1 MESLKDSVIN
11 EIIKVIGK
19 NNVITDFEGEIPYEN
34 DASYISGEKPLLIAL
49 PENRHEISKILK
61 ICNENKINV
70 TVRSGGTSLTGSS
83 VMTEP
88 GIIINTMNL
97 DKIIE
102 LNLSSRYV
110 VCEPGLRLDDLNN
123 YLKKYNFFYPPD
135 PASSKASTVGGTLST
150 NAGGLRAVKYGA
162 TKEWV
167 LGLEFVLPNGEII
180 NTGEYTLKRSAGY
193 DLTALIVGSEGTFG
207 VISKAILK
215 IEPLPEKTGKIIGF
229 FKNIYDVGN
238 AMSSVKNAGI
248 TPIMAEFLD
257 FYTLNSIR
265 DKLKLEIPEYT
276 KYMLM
281 LDIDSTEE
289 SLEKK
294 LLDVKKILSKFS
306 GDIIIIR
313 DEKTMDEIY
322 MARKGA
328 YSSLLKERE
337 NKNQIIVI
345 GDVIVPAD
353 QLPDAMKEIEEKVG
367 ENKLKV
373 TLFGHI
379 GDGNIHAN
387 IFADSNETGL
397 KKVAKFQ
404 MDIAKIAI
412 KHRGSVSAEHGIGT
426 EKNELLY
433 EEYRDKDSLYTLELM
448 KEIKKVFDPRNIMN
462 RGKIF
467 YEHN

>member
-1 MESLKDSVIN
+1 MESPNSSIIN
-11 EIIKVIGK
+11 EIIKVTGK

-34 DASYISGEKPLLIAL
+34 DASYIMGEKPLLIAL
-49 PENRHEISKILK
+49 PENRYEISKVLK

-88 GIIINTMNL
+88 GILINTMNL

-135 PASSKASTVGGTLST
+135 PASSRASTVGGTLST

-180 NTGEYTLKRSAGY
+180 STGEYTLKRSAGY
-193 DLTALIVGSEGTFG
+193 DLTALIVGSEGTLG
-207 VISKAILK
+207 IITKAILK

-265 DKLKLEIPEYT
+265 DKLKLKIPEYT

-353 QLPDAMKEIEEKVG
+353 QLPDAMKEIEKKVR

>member
-1 MESLKDSVIN
+1 MESLNDSIIN
-11 EIIKVIGK
+11 KIIEIIGK
-19 NNVITDFEGEIPYEN
+19 DNVITDFEGEIPYEN
-34 DASYISGEKPLLIAL
+34 DASYIKGEKPFLIAL
-49 PENRHEISKILK
+49 PENKKDIAEILK

-83 VMTEP
+83 VMKYP
-88 GIIINTMNL
+88 GILINTMRL

-102 LNLSSRYV
+102 LNLSSRYI

-135 PASSKASTVGGTLST
+135 PASSKSSTVGGTLST

-167 LGLEFVLPNGEII
+167 LGLEFILPDGEII

-193 DLTALIVGSEGTFG
+193 DLTALIVGSEGTLG

-215 IEPLPEKTGKIIGF
+215 IEPLPEKTGRIIGF

-238 AMSSVKNAGI
+238 AMSNIKNKGI
-248 TPIMAEFLD
+248 TPIMAEFMD
-257 FYTLNSIR
+257 FYTINSIK
-265 DKLKLEIPEYT
+265 DKLKFKIPDYT

-289 SLEKK
+289 SIDNK
-294 LLDVKKILSKFS
+294 LLNVKKILYNFSK
-306 GDIIIIR
+306 DIIIIK

-322 MARKGA
+322 KARKGV

-353 QLPDAMKEIEEKVG
+353 QLPDAMDEIEKKIK

-387 IFADSNETGL
+387 IFVDNDEKGL
-397 KKVAKFQ
+397 KKVNKFQ
-404 MDIAKIAI
+404 MDIAKVAI
-412 KHRGSVSAEHGIGT
+412 NHNGSVSAEHGIGI

-433 EEYRDKDSLYTLELM
+433 EEYKYKNSLYTLDLM
-448 KEIKKVFDPRNIMN
+448 KNIKKVFDPENIMN

>member
-1 MESLKDSVIN
+1 MEALNSSIIN
-11 EIIKVIGK
+11 EIIKVTGK
-19 NNVITDFEGEIPYEN
+19 NNVITNFEGEIPYEN
-34 DASYISGEKPLLIAL
+34 DASYIKGEKPFLIAM
-49 PENRHEISKILK
+49 PENKYEISKILK

-83 VMTEP
+83 VMKYS
-88 GIIINTMNL
+88 GVLINTMNL
-97 DKIIE
+97 DRIIE

-135 PASSKASTVGGTLST
+135 PASSRASTVGGTLST

-167 LGLEFVLPNGEII
+167 LGLEFVLPDGEII
-180 NTGEYTLKRSAGY
+180 STGEYTLKRSAGY
-193 DLTALIVGSEGTFG
+193 DLTALIIGSEGTFG
-207 VISKAILK
+207 VISEAILK

-248 TPIMAEFLD
+248 TPIMAEFMD
-257 FYTLNSIR
+257 FYTLNAIK
-265 DKLKLEIPEYT
+265 DKLKLKIPEYT

-289 SLEKK
+289 SLDRK
-294 LLDVKKILSKFS
+294 LLCVKKILSNFS

-353 QLPDAMKEIEEKVG
+353 QLPDAMKEMEEKVK

-433 EEYRDKDSLYTLELM
+433 EEYRDKNSLYTLELM
-448 KEIKKVFDPRNIMN
+448 KDIKKVFDPGNIMN

>member
-193 DLTALIVGSEGTFG
+193 DLTALIVGSE
-207 VISKAILK
+207 VHL
-215 IEPLPEKTGKIIGF
+215 
-229 FKNIYDVGN
+229 V
-238 AMSSVKNAGI
+238 
-248 TPIMAEFLD
+248 
-257 FYTLNSIR
+257 
-265 DKLKLEIPEYT
+265 
-276 KYMLM
+276 
-281 LDIDSTEE
+281 
-289 SLEKK
+289 
-294 LLDVKKILSKFS
+294 
-306 GDIIIIR
+306 
-313 DEKTMDEIY
+313 
-322 MARKGA
+322 
-328 YSSLLKERE
+328 
-337 NKNQIIVI
+337 
-345 GDVIVPAD
+345 
-353 QLPDAMKEIEEKVG
+353 
-367 ENKLKV
+367 
-373 TLFGHI
+373 
-379 GDGNIHAN
+379 
-387 IFADSNETGL
+387 
-397 KKVAKFQ
+397 
-404 MDIAKIAI
+404 
-412 KHRGSVSAEHGIGT
+412 
-426 EKNELLY
+426 
-433 EEYRDKDSLYTLELM
+433 
-448 KEIKKVFDPRNIMN
+448 
-462 RGKIF
+462 
-467 YEHN
+467 